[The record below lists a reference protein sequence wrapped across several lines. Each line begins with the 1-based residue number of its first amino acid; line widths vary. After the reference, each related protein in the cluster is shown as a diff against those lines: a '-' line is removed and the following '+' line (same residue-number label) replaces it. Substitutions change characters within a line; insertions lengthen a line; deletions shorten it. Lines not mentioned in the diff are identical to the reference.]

1 MIHFYNLNFC
11 VEEQPVLDSG
21 NEGVTS
27 VAVVDDSRT
36 IEYYG
41 LTVYACS
48 CLQIGATSTVA
59 FASNL
64 YQAATSPVA
73 TQRHLSTSPSAR
85 RPSGLDQVESGLN
98 ALLNPETTSTEDYTP
113 LKPPSSRFDDL
124 GHKPIVAD
132 RHLANYFATIHA
144 LIPVLHEPSFRA
156 LYNGFWSRL
165 ASQSG
170 SPGMESNVRKITAP
184 LVYSVLALGAL
195 YEDGYNDHAFWAKEW
210 FAKAREGVNHVVEE
224 CCFETCLAVYFL
236 VPTAVKV
243 RLIVGLVLATCYQAE
258 LGIQLSRDRDPYCL
272 LHWLE

>member
-1 MIHFYNLNFC
+1 MY
-11 VEEQPVLDSG
+11 PRS
-21 NEGVTS
+21 
-27 VAVVDDSRT
+27 
-36 IEYYG
+36 Y
-41 LTVYACS
+41 
-48 CLQIGATSTVA
+48 LQIGATSTVA

-73 TQRHLSTSPSAR
+73 TQRRLSTSPSAR
-85 RPSGLDQVESGLN
+85 RPSSLDQVDSGLN
-98 ALLNPETTSTEDYTP
+98 ALLNPETASTEDYTP
-113 LKPPSSRFDDL
+113 LKPPSSRFDDV
-124 GHKPIVAD
+124 GHKPIAD

-165 ASQSG
+165 ASKDA

-210 FAKAREGVNHVVEE
+210 FAKAREGVNHAVEE

-236 VPTAVKV
+236 VTITAEA
-243 RLIVGLVLATCYQAE
+243 RLIVGLVLATCYQTE
-258 LGIQLSRDRDPYCL
+258 LGIQFSRDRNPPGL
-272 LHWLE
+272 LHWLEQIFRFCCILRGGMAGRRKDCSGRDV